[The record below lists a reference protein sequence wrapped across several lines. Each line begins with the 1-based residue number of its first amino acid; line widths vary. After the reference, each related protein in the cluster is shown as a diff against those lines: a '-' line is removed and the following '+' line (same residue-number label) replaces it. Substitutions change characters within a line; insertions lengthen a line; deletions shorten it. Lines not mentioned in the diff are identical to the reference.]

1 MKKRLIIMM
10 TIVAMTAVILA
21 GCGAPAKDITVEGKW
36 YDEKGAAGTIE
47 FKEEGKCDIVVM
59 GLTINGDYTFDA
71 KTGKGTI
78 TVTVEDEAQSS
89 DFEVKDDKLTL
100 EEVTYTMTEVEQ
112 MDMTDALNDALEG
125 VEGLE
130 DLADGMSGEDLG
142 DMADDVQDALEDA
155 AE

>member
-10 TIVAMTAVILA
+10 TIVAMAAVVFA
-21 GCGAPAKDITVEGKW
+21 GCGAQADELSVEGRW
-36 YDEKGAAGTIE
+36 YDEKGVAGTIE

-59 GLTINGDYTFDA
+59 GLTIDGDYTFNA

-100 EEVTYTMTEVEQ
+100 DEVTYTMTEVEQ
-112 MDMTDALNDALEG
+112 MDMTDALDSVVDELGEG
-125 VEGLE
+125 ME
-130 DLADGMSGEDLG
+130 DLTSDLG
-142 DMADDVQDALEDA
+142 GLTDEIAEDVQDALEDA